1 MRNRCVSYLE
11 KKLQLDRFDVI
22 KLILSGLAFFFVI
35 GAYSILRSLKT
46 SIFVAF
52 IGVEYE
58 PYAKVVS
65 ILVTIPTML
74 LYAKIIDR
82 VKKHQAVY
90 VVLGFYVALT
100 LIFAYLFTHPLY
112 GVSNTVASPYRLVG
126 WVFEIFMDLF
136 QALIVGTFWSFVS
149 SISTPS
155 FAGKGY
161 SLIVACSRVGGMLT
175 TTISWLMLET
185 MTTFTTSI
193 LAITVIS
200 AIFLALATYCVY
212 LMTQWVPQS
221 HRHGYEA
228 AYQVDQKN
236 EREHKK
242 TGILEGLRI
251 VLTEPYVFGIF
262 WLVFSF
268 EVVNIIIDYQLH
280 VLMALETN
288 SQVIDM
294 SKFMLFYT
302 GTFQAIG
309 LLFAL
314 FGTSQMIRRF
324 GVQKC
329 LLVMPIV
336 TIFMATM
343 LMLSPKLAT
352 LFIVMVIMRGLNYGF
367 NDPLREILFIP
378 TVKDIQ
384 FKSKAWIG
392 SFGRTFAKTSGSSLN
407 ILATQSLHLI
417 IVLQS
422 IFTIALAL
430 GWAFVGIMV
439 GKKYLKTIATNSV
452 IGEKKED

>member
-1 MRNRCVSYLE
+1 MRNSCIAYLE
-11 KKLQLDRFDVI
+11 KKLDLERYDVV
-22 KLILSGLAFFFVI
+22 KLLLSGMAFFFVI

-52 IGVEYE
+52 VGVEYE

-74 LYAKIIDR
+74 LYAKVIDR

-90 VVLGFYVALT
+90 VVLSFYVALT
-100 LIFAYLFTHPLY
+100 LFFAYLFTHPAY
-112 GVSNTVASPYRLVG
+112 GVSNTLASPYRLVG

-149 SISTPS
+149 SVSTPS
-155 FAGKGY
+155 FASKGY

-175 TTISWLMLET
+175 TFVSWIVLET
-185 MTTFTTSI
+185 MPTFSSSI
-193 LAITVIS
+193 LAITIIAAV
-200 AIFLALATYCVY
+200 FLAMAVYCVY
-212 LMTQWVPQS
+212 LLKLWIPQS
-221 HRHGYEA
+221 HLHGYEA
-228 AYQVDQKN
+228 AYKVDQKN
-236 EREHKK
+236 ERSQKK
-242 TGILEGLRI
+242 TGVLEGLRI

-268 EVVNIIIDYQLH
+268 EVINIIIDYQLH
-280 VLMALETN
+280 ILMAVETN
-288 SQVIDM
+288 SHVVDM

-302 GTFQAIG
+302 GTFQALG
-309 LLFAL
+309 LLFAI
-314 FGTSQMIRRF
+314 FGTSQMIKRF

-329 LLVMPIV
+329 LLLMPIV
-336 TIFMATM
+336 TILLA
-343 LMLSPKLAT
+343 LLLIASPKLAT

-392 SFGRTFAKTSGSSLN
+392 SFGRTFAKTTGSSLN
-407 ILATQSLHLI
+407 ILATQAPYFVI
-417 IVLQS
+417 AIQS
-422 IFTIALAL
+422 ACSITLAI
-430 GWAFVGIMV
+430 GWAFVGVMV
-439 GKKYLKTIATNSV
+439 GKKYMKTIASNTV
-452 IGEKKED
+452 IGEKRDS